1 MSDEAIKTILVADD
15 ESSVRRLIRRLLN
28 KEYKVVEAEN
38 GAAAVEIVNTQK
50 IDLILM
56 DIMMPE
62 TDGLSAAYTIKQ
74 NIVTSRIPIVM
85 VTAINH
91 SLNKKLSESVIGA
104 DGYITKP
111 FNNKELV
118 STIKTLIHKAE
129 CNPPEITG

>member
-1 MSDEAIKTILVADD
+1 MGDESRKTILVADD

-38 GAAAVEIVNTQK
+38 GAAAIEIVNKQK

-74 NIVTSRIPIVM
+74 NTATSRIPIVM

-111 FNNKELV
+111 FDNKELL
-118 STIKTLIHKAE
+118 STIKTLLNNTGEK
-129 CNPPEITG
+129 PP

>member
-1 MSDEAIKTILVADD
+1 MGDESRKTILVADD

-38 GAAAVEIVNTQK
+38 GAAAIEIVNKQK

-74 NIVTSRIPIVM
+74 NTATSRIPIVM

-111 FNNKELV
+111 FDNKELL
-118 STIKTLIHKAE
+118 STIKTLL
-129 CNPPEITG
+129 NNTGEKPQ

>member
-1 MSDEAIKTILVADD
+1 MGGESSKTILIADD
-15 ESSVRRLIRRLLN
+15 ELSVRRLLRRLLS
-28 KEYKVVEAEN
+28 KEYTIVEAEN
-38 GAAAVEIVNTQK
+38 GTAAVEMVKNQK

-74 NIVTSRIPIVM
+74 NAATSRIPIVM

-91 SLNKKLSESVIGA
+91 SLNKKLSEGVIGA

-111 FNNKELV
+111 FNNKELL
-118 STIKTLIHKAE
+118 STVKELLNIAGGS
-129 CNPPEITG
+129 PV